1 LARSV
6 VEADDDWILPV
17 GEALDDARAR
27 LIRARFGRE
36 AERLGRELADRL
48 RREHPELD
56 VHGRVFGVRTL
67 RQANPF
73 PRTPA
78 SRALWLG
85 HVFHP
90 SPAGQPKTYRIL
102 LAWDTGDVTVEG

>member
-1 LARSV
+1 MSD
-6 VEADDDWILPV
+6 DDDWILPV
-17 GEALDDARAR
+17 GERLDDRRAG
-27 LIRARFGRE
+27 LIRACFGRE
-36 AERLGRELADRL
+36 AERIGRELADRL

-67 RQANPF
+67 LQANAF

-78 SRALWLG
+78 QRALWLG

-90 SPAGQPKTYRIL
+90 SPAGQPKTYRLL
-102 LAWDTGDVTVEG
+102 LAWDSGAVMIED

>member
-1 LARSV
+1 MT
-6 VEADDDWILPV
+6 EAAWILPV
-17 GEALDDARAR
+17 GEWLDDRRAC

-36 AERLGRELADRL
+36 AWRLGRELADRL
-48 RREHPELD
+48 RRDHPALD
-56 VHGRVFGVRTL
+56 VYGRVFGVRTL

-78 SRALWLG
+78 PRALWLG

-90 SPAGQPKTYRIL
+90 SPAGQAKTSRIL
-102 LAWDTGDVTVEG
+102 LDGDTGAVTIEA